1 MQKPVVAG
9 WNKPTREY
17 YEVPNARQ
25 SKPLSRTKIHGVCVL
40 ILAVVFGWQGCVMQG
55 SVLYMTL
62 VMYTLVDHYGVDTRA
77 ARRIS
82 QSRGFPK
89 VLATSTVRGR
99 RDLYDTLLRLN
110 RPSSCTYRTLLL
122 RLIPVC
128 TDHRLAL
135 VCPSLRCCSRTF
147 AVSDFSSVEEA
158 SMVRLIGCERSASL
172 QSPEYE
178 SLDLRAA
185 VVYCRESKLSNLQR
199 KLLGIPVSP
208 EDSNAPLRH
217 RLTQPTQAKP
227 APQPIKSPLG
237 APNVSYC

>member
-1 MQKPVVAG
+1 MNTLRYTRLLKYLGSGNGLPVALKLRQRASNSAVSDNQFRVSSAAADLILISPRSAMQKPVVAG

-17 YEVPNARQ
+17 YEVPNTRQ
-25 SKPLSRTKIHGVCVL
+25 SKPLSRTKIHGACVL

-77 ARRIS
+77 ARRVS

-99 RDLYDTLLRLN
+99 RDLYHSLSRLN
-110 RPSSCTYRTLLL
+110 RPSSCTYGTLLL

-147 AVSDFSSVEEA
+147 AVFDFSSVEEA
-158 SMVRLIGCERSASL
+158 SMVRLTGCERSG
-172 QSPEYE
+172 
-178 SLDLRAA
+178 
-185 VVYCRESKLSNLQR
+185 V
-199 KLLGIPVSP
+199 
-208 EDSNAPLRH
+208 
-217 RLTQPTQAKP
+217 
-227 APQPIKSPLG
+227 
-237 APNVSYC
+237 